1 MNHTGEASESHSAD
15 RESMPSAMG
24 SVSLW
29 MHHAAGLLR
38 ARISLALI
46 ELGEARDALLLLV
59 LLAIAALMMTG
70 LALIAVS
77 ALIIL
82 LLWDSFGA
90 WTFLLLASVYA
101 LLAWGLLRSA
111 IQLLRQGRLGLPQ
124 TLAELRQDRDALFP
138 RDAP

>member
-15 RESMPSAMG
+15 RESLPSAMG
-24 SVSLW
+24 SVRLW